1 MSGGLALRE
10 GGVKGDV
17 ALLDRAIGELDGTH
31 ADATQEAATLTKRY
45 AATPRIKSPTI
56 RAAEER
62 FAAKSDEALKVVI
75 DEAVKVVGSVLDE
88 LKKLDPGKMAEAI
101 SGLGQSVPVVALAG
115 RLIRK
120 GIEKL
125 KSALDA
131 LITLFGK
138 EAFDK
143 IKDKVGELCGK
154 LASGD
159 AIGELLETVCG
170 VTNAKVRIRAV
181 LAPPDPKLENVD
193 AASGELDPLIDGYRR
208 NTRLMR
214 ALVITIAVA
223 GAILAYYSAAVP
235 WLPLAIASTYV
246 GIIAGTVLIATD
258 YVGSR
263 SVLHWVVGVATIA
276 DSIRLP

>member
-1 MSGGLALRE
+1 
-10 GGVKGDV
+10 
-17 ALLDRAIGELDGTH
+17 
-31 ADATQEAATLTKRY
+31 
-45 AATPRIKSPTI
+45 
-56 RAAEER
+56 
-62 FAAKSDEALKVVI
+62 
-75 DEAVKVVGSVLDE
+75 VLDE